1 MSERASDHGRTDR
14 NEPGGGGGGGDMGRV
29 EAVEWLRGEGGQS
42 DVVLS
47 SRVRLARNLAG
58 FAFAPRSEEEQRQK
72 VLDLARAAIA
82 STVAGKVVEGDLAWI
97 NIHETPAAERALL
110 VERHLISKQLQRG
123 RAAAIGED
131 PRGAAISA
139 GREQVSIMVNE
150 EDHLRIQA
158 VRSGLDLSGA
168 WALADAIDDAL
179 ESVLD
184 YAYSAR
190 LGFLTSCPTN
200 VGTGMRMSVM
210 LHLPALKM
218 TGDIEKVK
226 KAASDMGL
234 AVRGFHGEGSEAVGD
249 LYQVSNQT
257 TLGKTEAMIL
267 SELHENIIP
276 QVAEYERIA
285 RRTLLGKRTPIVHD
299 QVFRA
304 LGALRHA
311 RLMKVEEAMQHL
323 SMVRLGVVA
332 GILEFEMRDVN
343 RLLLLVQ
350 PAHLQRCLGREMEQD
365 ARAEAR
371 ATMLR
376 SRLG

>member
-1 MSERASDHGRTDR
+1 MSERASDHGRSER
-14 NEPGGGGGGGDMGRV
+14 GEGGGGGDQGRV

-58 FAFAPRSEEEQRQK
+58 FAFAPRAEEDQRQK

-82 STVAGKVVEGDLAWI
+82 STVAGKVVDGDLAWV

-131 PRGAAISA
+131 PRGAAVSA

-168 WALADAIDDAL
+168 WAHADAIDDAL

-285 RRTLLGKRTPIVHD
+285 RRALLGKRTPIVHD

-304 LGALRHA
+304 LGTLRHA

-371 ATMLR
+371 ATLLR